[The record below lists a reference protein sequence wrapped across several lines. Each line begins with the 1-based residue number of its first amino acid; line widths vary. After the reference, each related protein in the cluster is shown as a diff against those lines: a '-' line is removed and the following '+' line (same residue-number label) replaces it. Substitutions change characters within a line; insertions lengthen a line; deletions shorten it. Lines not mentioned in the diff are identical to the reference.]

1 MQLDKLLNFLSAKI
15 DSRMKDFSFIDLNF
29 MEYDDALAFQKN
41 LVRKKAN
48 GEHDD
53 YIIFVEHFPVI
64 TLGNK
69 GSELNLLVDRDKLT
83 KNGVSISRTDRGGDI
98 TYHGPGQLVCYPI
111 IDLKT
116 YRTDVR
122 WYIGKLEEIII
133 NICLAFHI
141 QASTRPG
148 MRGVWVEEEKIASIG
163 VRITK
168 WITYHGFALN
178 ANTNLSHFDLI
189 VPCGLEGV
197 KMTSIQKITG
207 SSVGMLALKEIT
219 KNSFSFF

>member
-1 MQLDKLLNFLSAKI
+1 MDDLM
-15 DSRMKDFSFIDLNF
+15 RDFSFIDLNI
-29 MEYDDALAFQKN
+29 MEYDEVLTLQKS
-41 LVRKKAN
+41 LVQKKTN
-48 GEHDD
+48 GDPTD

-69 GSELNLLVDRDKLT
+69 SSDLNMLADRGELA

-111 IDLKT
+111 INLKNF
-116 YRTDVR
+116 RTDVR
-122 WYIGKLEEIII
+122 WYISKLEEIII
-133 NICLAFHI
+133 NICLGFGI
-141 QASTRPG
+141 QATTKPNL
-148 MRGVWVEEEKIASIG
+148 RGVWVGKEKIASIG

-178 ANTNLSHFDLI
+178 ANTDLSHFDLI
-189 VPCGLEGV
+189 IPCGLSGV

-207 SSVGMLALKEIT
+207 NSVDMQALKEIA
-219 KNSFSFF
+219 KKSFSPLQVKTQHL